1 MSQHLNK
8 EGKMKT
14 KKQLIVCLTVC
25 LVVSFVATVYAA
37 RLEEPIRSAP
47 VTVVNPASK
56 PIPVTEVN
64 KYPVQKEVVGK
75 FNHIAWVASVS
86 LYTVPSN
93 KRLVIEYFSCG
104 STSGSYSTSYSCYIL
119 SGGYPGVDH
128 RLPTTQYGHYK
139 MAIENS
145 NSDQLPNPKAFMSAG
160 QSVKIY
166 AEPGTEVLAGAYRQN
181 QGIQSVLDY
190 PEEYMSF
197 SFSGYLV
204 DAAQP
209 LSNE

>member
-1 MSQHLNK
+1 
-8 EGKMKT
+8 MKT

-64 KYPVQKEVVGK
+64 KYPVQNEVVGK
-75 FNHIAWVASVS
+75 FNQIAWVASVS

-104 STSGSYSTSYSCYIL
+104 STSGSYSTSYSCYISL
-119 SGGYPGVDH
+119 GYPGVTYY
-128 RLPTTQYGHYK
+128 LPTTPYGHYK
-139 MAIENS
+139 MAIES
-145 NSDQLPNPKAFMSAG
+145 GDSDQLPNPKAFMSAG

-166 AEPGTEVLAGAYRQN
+166 AEPGTEVLAGAIRQN

-204 DAAQP
+204 DVAQP